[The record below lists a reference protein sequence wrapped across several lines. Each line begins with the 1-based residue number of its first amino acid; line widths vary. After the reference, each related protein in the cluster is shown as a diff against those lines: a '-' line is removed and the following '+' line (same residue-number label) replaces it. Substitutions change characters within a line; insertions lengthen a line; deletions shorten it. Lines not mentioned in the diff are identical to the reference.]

1 MPATGFQFQ
10 ACGIQDTKKP
20 NIGEENAKEV
30 KLVKCRGE
38 NVMFC
43 WWWWWWCSH
52 RATQPRLEKCEVE
65 TVFACCLVPSIAG
78 TTQGVL
84 ERLVRGIF
92 SISPVTRKPVPVLDK
107 LEQAGISIS
116 K

>member
-38 NVMFC
+38 NVMFSVC
-43 WWWWWWCSH
+43 WWS
-52 RATQPRLEKCEVE
+52 L
-65 TVFACCLVPSIAG
+65 
-78 TTQGVL
+78 
-84 ERLVRGIF
+84 
-92 SISPVTRKPVPVLDK
+92 
-107 LEQAGISIS
+107 
-116 K
+116 

>member
-43 WWWWWWCSH
+43 WWWSSSH
-52 RATQPRLEKCEVE
+52 SWAQPRLEKCDVE
-65 TVFACCLVPSIAG
+65 TVFACWLVPSRAKYHPG
-78 TTQGVL
+78 SVVEVGQGHL
-84 ERLVRGIF
+84 
-92 SISPVTRKPVPVLDK
+92 
-107 LEQAGISIS
+107 
-116 K
+116 

>member
-43 WWWWWWCSH
+43 WWWSSSH
-52 RATQPRLEKCEVE
+52 SQAQPRLEKCDVE
-65 TVFACCLVPSIAG
+65 TVLACCLVPSIAG

>member
-43 WWWWWWCSH
+43 WWGSSSH
-52 RATQPRLEKCEVE
+52 SRAQPRLEKCDVE
-65 TVFACCLVPSIAG
+65 TVFACWLVPSRAKYHPG
-78 TTQGVL
+78 SVVEVGQGHL
-84 ERLVRGIF
+84 
-92 SISPVTRKPVPVLDK
+92 
-107 LEQAGISIS
+107 
-116 K
+116 

>member
-43 WWWWWWCSH
+43 WWWSSSH
-52 RATQPRLEKCEVE
+52 SRAQPRLEKCDVE
-65 TVFACCLVPSIAG
+65 TVFACWLVPSRG
-78 TTQGVL
+78 KYHPGSVVEVGQGHL
-84 ERLVRGIF
+84 
-92 SISPVTRKPVPVLDK
+92 
-107 LEQAGISIS
+107 
-116 K
+116 